1 MDITITGRNT
11 EIPDRFR
18 SYAEEK
24 TLAKVSQY
32 DGRAQFAEIK
42 LTRRTDRQGNI
53 LDKGK
58 VEITLIGPGPVIRAE
73 AEAGDKY
80 AAYDLALDKLV
91 ERLRRNK
98 DRHKVHRGNHRPTAL
113 REAANENFAGVGVVP
128 APPERIQELHGDAVG
143 EPEPLAGD
151 DEQYPA
157 EDYSPVVIREK
168 VFDAKC
174 LSKDEAVDHMELL
187 GHDFFLFIEAESGR
201 PSVVYRRTGWDYG
214 VIGLGVRVPETEL
227 ATARETAA
235 AGGRTAVK

>member
-18 SYAEEK
+18 EYAEEK
-24 TLAKVSQY
+24 TLAKVTQY
-32 DGRAQFAEIK
+32 DGRVQAAEIK

-58 VEITLIGPGPVIRAE
+58 VEITLFGPGPVIRAE

-80 AAYDLALDKLV
+80 AAFDLAIDKLV
-91 ERLRRNK
+91 ERLRRAK
-98 DRHKVHRGNHRPTAL
+98 DRQKVHRGHHRPQGL
-113 REAANENFAGVGVVP
+113 REAAAENFAGVGVVP
-128 APPERIQELHGDAVG
+128 ADGERLLELERTEAAAASATATAV
-143 EPEPLAGD
+143 ATD

-157 EDYSPVVIREK
+157 EDYTPVVIREK
-168 VFDAKC
+168 VFEPKS

-187 GHDFFLFIEAESGR
+187 GHDFFLFIEADSGR

-214 VIGLGVRVPETEL
+214 VIGLGTED
-227 ATARETAA
+227 AA
-235 AGGRTAVK
+235 VGAGGRKAAE

>member
-98 DRHKVHRGNHRPTAL
+98 DRGKVHRGNHRPTAL
-113 REAANENFAGVGVVP
+113 REAAVENFAGVGVVP
-128 APPERIQELHGDAVG
+128 AQPESIQQLRGEAVETIG
-143 EPEPLAGD
+143 EVE
-151 DEQYPA
+151 DEQYPV
-157 EDYSPVVIREK
+157 EEYSPVVIREK
-168 VFDAKC
+168 VFEPKS

-214 VIGLGVRVPETEL
+214 VIGLGTSQPS
-227 ATARETAA
+227 A
-235 AGGRTAVK
+235 AGGQKAAT

>member
-24 TLAKVSQY
+24 TLAKVQQY
-32 DGRAQFAEIK
+32 DERVQFAEIK

-53 LDKGK
+53 LDRGK
-58 VEITLIGPGPVIRAE
+58 VEITLFGPGPVIRAE

-98 DRHKVHRGNHRPTAL
+98 DRLKVHRGNHRPVAL
-113 REAANENFAGVGVVP
+113 HEVAAENFAPVGVQP
-128 APPERIQELHGDAVG
+128 ATTESIALVQNGAAAPAAVQEPA
-143 EPEPLAGD
+143 A

-157 EDYSPVVIREK
+157 EDYTPVVIREK
-168 VFDAKC
+168 VFEAKR
-174 LSKDEAVDHMELL
+174 LTKDEAVDHMELL
-187 GHDFFLFIEAESGR
+187 GHDFFLFVESASGR

-214 VIGLGVRVPETEL
+214 VIGLEEAPADTR
-227 ATARETAA
+227 A
-235 AGGRTAVK
+235 AG

>member
-1 MDITITGRNT
+1 MDIAITGRNT

-18 SYAEEK
+18 DYAEEK
-24 TLAKVSQY
+24 TLAKVAQY
-32 DGRAQFAEIK
+32 DSRAQHAEIK

-80 AAYDLALDKLV
+80 AAFDLALDKLV

-98 DRHKVHRGNHRPTAL
+98 DRLKVHRGQHRPKAL
-113 REAANENFAGVGVVP
+113 HEAAAENFAGVDITP
-128 APPERIQELHGDAVG
+128 ADASTLAKVQNADAELEAHAAEVQ
-143 EPEPLAGD
+143 D

-157 EDYSPVVIREK
+157 DDYSPVVIREK
-168 VFDAKC
+168 VFEPKS
-174 LSKDEAVDHMELL
+174 LTKDEAVDHMELL

-214 VIGLGVRVPETEL
+214 VIGLGTPDSVP
-227 ATARETAA
+227 
-235 AGGRTAVK
+235 AGGQKAAD

>member
-18 SYAEEK
+18 EYAEEK

-32 DGRAQFAEIK
+32 DGRVQYAEIK

-80 AAYDLALDKLV
+80 AAFDFALDKLV

-98 DRHKVHRGNHRPTAL
+98 DRQKVHRGNHRPKAL
-113 REAANENFAGVGVVP
+113 HEAAAENFAGVGVVP
-128 APPERIQELHGDAVG
+128 ADGEKLAEIQGVAVATA
-143 EPEPLAGD
+143 EPVAD

-157 EDYSPVVIREK
+157 EEYSPVVIREK
-168 VFDAKC
+168 VFEPKS

-214 VIGLGVRVPETEL
+214 VIGLGEAEAVTG
-227 ATARETAA
+227 
-235 AGGRTAVK
+235 AGGRKAAE

>member
-24 TLAKVSQY
+24 TLGKVAQY
-32 DGRAQFAEIK
+32 DGRAQHAEIK

-80 AAYDLALDKLV
+80 AAFDLALDKLI

-113 REAANENFAGVGVVP
+113 REAAETNFADVGIVP
-128 APPERIQELHGDAVG
+128 ADGDTIDAVQLG
-143 EPEPLAGD
+143 DELAQVAQLED
-151 DEQYPA
+151 QQYPID
-157 EDYSPVVIREK
+157 EYSPVVIREK
-168 VFDAKC
+168 VFEPKS

-214 VIGLGVRVPETEL
+214 VIGLGE
-227 ATARETAA
+227 ATG
-235 AGGRTAVK
+235 AGGQKAAD

>member
-24 TLAKVSQY
+24 TLAKVQQY
-32 DGRAQFAEIK
+32 TDRAQLAEIK

-58 VEITLIGPGPVIRAE
+58 VEITLFGAGPVVRAE

-80 AAYDLALDKLV
+80 AAFDFALDKLV
-91 ERLRRNK
+91 ERLRRAK
-98 DRHKVHRGNHRPTAL
+98 DRTKVHRGNHRPTAL
-113 REAANENFAGVGVVP
+113 HEAAAENFAGVGVVP
-128 APPERIQELHGDAVG
+128 ATTDTIKLVQGGAAPADDAVTV
-143 EPEPLAGD
+143 D

-157 EDYSPVVIREK
+157 DDYTPVVIREK
-168 VFDAKC
+168 VFDAKS
-174 LSKDEAVDHMELL
+174 LTKDEAVDHMELL
-187 GHDFFLFIEAESGR
+187 GHDFFLFIERESGR

-214 VIGLGVRVPETEL
+214 VIGLGEADEASA
-227 ATARETAA
+227 ATAGA
-235 AGGRTAVK
+235 AGGQKAAD

>member
-18 SYAEEK
+18 TYAEEK
-24 TLAKVSQY
+24 ALAKVSQY
-32 DGRAQFAEIK
+32 DGRAQHAEIK

-80 AAYDLALDKLV
+80 AAFDLALDKLV

-98 DRHKVHRGNHRPTAL
+98 DRNKVHRGHHRPTAL
-113 REAANENFAGVGVVP
+113 HEAAAENFAGVGVVP
-128 APPERIQELHGDAVG
+128 AASETITQVQNGGVEAESG
-143 EPEPLAGD
+143 EPVED
-151 DEQYPA
+151 DQYPA
-157 EDYSPVVIREK
+157 DEYSPVVIREK
-168 VFDAKC
+168 VFEPKS

-187 GHDFFLFIEAESGR
+187 GHDFFLFIESDSGR

-214 VIGLGVRVPETEL
+214 VIGLGATEG
-227 ATARETAA
+227 AA
-235 AGGRTAVK
+235 AGGQKAAD